1 MTRFSWRGTLRALA
15 GFLIGFVCGVLFNKF
30 GFDVLWNAHIAP
42 RAVLYPDVAIGLVL
56 VVLAILQ
63 ARRRGLAFTEGLL
76 LGIAFS
82 IFAYW
87 LLIVW
92 VVTGF

>member
-1 MTRFSWRGTLRALA
+1 
-15 GFLIGFVCGVLFNKF
+15 LIGFVCGGLFNKF
-30 GFDVLWNAHIAP
+30 AFDILWYRHIAP

-56 VVLAILQ
+56 VAVAVRRM
-63 ARRRGLAFTEGLL
+63 RRRGFAFTEGLL

-92 VVTGF
+92 VVMGV

>member
-1 MTRFSWRGTLRALA
+1 MTRFSWRGIVRAAA
-15 GFLIGFVCGVLFNKF
+15 GFLIGFVCGGLFNKF

-42 RAVLYPDVAIGLVL
+42 KAVLYPDVATGLVL
-56 VVLAILQ
+56 VGFAILQ
-63 ARRRGLAFTEGLL
+63 TRRRGLAFTEGLL

-87 LLIVW
+87 ALIVW
-92 VVTGF
+92 VVMGF

>member
-1 MTRFSWRGTLRALA
+1 MTRFSSRGIARAVL
-15 GFLIGFVCGVLFNKF
+15 GFLIGFVCGGLFNKF

-42 RAVLYPDVAIGLVL
+42 RAVLYPDVAIGLAL
-56 VVLAILQ
+56 VALAILRT
-63 ARRRGLAFTEGLL
+63 RRRGLAFTEGLL
-76 LGIAFS
+76 LGVAFS
-82 IFAYW
+82 MFAYW

>member
-1 MTRFSWRGTLRALA
+1 MTRFSWRGIARAVA
-15 GFLIGFVCGVLFNKF
+15 GFLIGFVCGGLANKF
-30 GFDVLWNAHIAP
+30 GFDILWNAHIAP

-56 VVLAILQ
+56 VGFAILQ
-63 ARRRGLAFTEGLL
+63 TRRRGLAFSEGLL

-82 IFAYW
+82 IFTYW